1 MYTIQKSEA
10 FSDDLELKDAAGK
23 NLILNIRLNI
33 TPQLAG
39 QYRAL
44 QVRLLNLQ
52 KQAAD
57 KPGDPETIEQIGRA
71 VSDVLALLFG
81 TENLEKMAEFY
92 EGDFLTMLSDVF
104 PYIQE
109 VIAPRFA
116 DLAKS
121 RKAQLKRRF
130 R

>member
-81 TENLEKMAEFY
+81 AENLEKMAEFY
-92 EGDFLTMLSDVF
+92 ERDFIAMLTDVF
-104 PYIQE
+104 PYIRE

-116 DLAKS
+116 DLAKF